1 LADVAR
7 NANQSREEAAM
18 RAAIV
23 CLITAPLALAALPA
37 AAQGNPSSDQ
47 IIQSLKPS
55 GNLLSGGTRG
65 IRMANPNATE
75 ETPQSGGT
83 QSSGSQAS
91 GSQPS
96 GSQASGSQSSG
107 SQTTTS
113 HATAPRPAAATRTA
127 STTPAATTD
136 APSVNLSVEF
146 ATGSADLTPQ
156 ARQTL
161 DQLGKALSS
170 NDLAQF
176 RFRIEGHTDTVGRPD
191 SNKALSQQ
199 RADAVAAYLESKFG
213 VNAGRLQAVGMGEQG
228 LLVPT
233 PANTPNDKNRR
244 VAVVNLGA

>member
-1 LADVAR
+1 
-7 NANQSREEAAM
+7 M

-75 ETPQSGGT
+75 QTPQAST
-83 QSSGSQAS
+83 SQAS
-91 GSQPS
+91 TSQALGSQP
-96 GSQASGSQSSG
+96 AS
-107 SQTTTS
+107 SQTTAS
-113 HATAPRPAAATRTA
+113 RAAAARPAAPAQTRTA
-127 STTPAATTD
+127 SVTPTAATE
-136 APSVNLSVEF
+136 APSVSLSVEF
-146 ATGSADLTPQ
+146 ASGSADLTPQ

-170 NDLAQF
+170 SDLAQF
-176 RFRIEGHTDTVGRPD
+176 HFRIEGHTDTVGAAD
-191 SNKALSQQ
+191 YNKALSQQ
-199 RADAVAAYLESKFG
+199 RAAAVAAYLESKFG
-213 VNAGRLQAVGMGEQG
+213 VNTGRLQAVGMGEQG

-233 PANTPNDKNRR
+233 PPNTPNDKNRR
-244 VAVVNLGA
+244 VNVVNLGA